1 MLWDRTP
8 AILAGVRILEHFK
21 VDLKKVIIEQ
31 VHILYMWLKTVKMVF
46 IM

>member
-8 AILAGVRILEHFK
+8 AILGGVRILEHFK
-21 VDLKKVIIEQ
+21 VDLKKVIIKQ
-31 VHILYMWLKTVKMVF
+31 LYSLYMWLKPIKRLF